1 MSNPIN
7 IFSEIGTLKTV
18 LLKKPGKEVENLTPS
33 IMNRLLFDDI
43 PYLPHAQ
50 SEHDAFA
57 KVLRD
62 NGTEVLYL
70 DQLLEESIENKDV
83 RANFI
88 KEFLNESQLISVNV
102 FHALEEYL
110 SSLDNK
116 TLVETMIAGIRKKD
130 VQITSQSIVDL
141 ANEDDYP
148 FWMDP
153 SPNLYFTRDFAA
165 SIGKG
170 MTINHMTFQARRR
183 DSLLMETIVRNHPR
197 FANQGIDIWLNRD
210 QTTHMEGGDEQIL
223 NDHTMAIGISQR
235 STAQAIE
242 NLAKQLFSRHSGF
255 DKIIAVKI
263 PHSHAL
269 MHLDTVFTM
278 VDYDKFTI
286 YPGILKNGGYV
297 DIYIL
302 EPGKE
307 EGEIKVT
314 HKTDLKAVLEEA
326 LGVPEVALIPTGN
339 SDAIVAPREQ
349 WNDGSNTLAI
359 APGVVVT
366 YDRNFVSNK
375 MLGSYGVK
383 VIEIAS
389 AELCRGRG
397 GPRCMS
403 MPIWRE
409 NLKK

>member
-1 MSNPIN
+1 MGKSPIH

-18 LLKKPGKEVENLTPS
+18 LLKRPGKEVENLTPD

-50 SEHDAFA
+50 AEHDAFA
-57 KVLRD
+57 KVLTD
-62 NGTEVLYL
+62 NGVEVLYL
-70 DQLLEESIENKDV
+70 DELLTESLHEKRV
-83 RANFI
+83 RETFI
-88 KEFLNESQLISVNV
+88 KEILNESELISVNV
-102 FHALEEYL
+102 YAALLEYL
-110 SSLDNK
+110 SSLDPK
-116 TLVETMIAGIRKKD
+116 TLVEMVIAGVRKKE
-130 VQITSQSIVDL
+130 VPVKQQSVVDL
-141 ANEDDYP
+141 ANADDYP

-153 SPNLYFTRDFAA
+153 MPNLYFTRDFAA
-165 SIGKG
+165 SIGTG
-170 MTINHMTFQARRR
+170 MTINKMTFQARRR
-183 DSLLMETIVRNHPR
+183 DSYLMETIVRHHPR
-197 FANQGIDIWLNRD
+197 FHQTDMEIWLDRN
-210 QTTHMEGGDEQIL
+210 QSTHMEGGDEQIL

-235 STAQAIE
+235 TTAQAIE
-242 NLAKQLFSRHSGF
+242 NLAKQLFTRHSGF

-263 PHSHAL
+263 PKSHAL

-278 VDYDKFTI
+278 VDHDKFTV
-286 YPGILKNGGYV
+286 YPGIMNNGGKV
-297 DIYIL
+297 DIYLL
-302 EPGKE
+302 EPGTQD
-307 EGEIKVT
+307 GEINVT
-314 HKTDLKAVLEEA
+314 HRTDLKKVLEEA
-326 LGVPEVALIPTGN
+326 LDVPEIALIPTGN

-375 MLGSYGVK
+375 MIGSTGVK

-409 NLKK
+409 TL